1 MFATSQKCQQHFMTE
16 FKFPIIE
23 LVDRYTIAC
32 VKYEKTAG
40 ANAAELEFYQ
50 REINK
55 LDVDLIKDKLVELE
69 NIHRQI
75 WALED
80 DFKKCRL
87 AGVDLA
93 EIGRRALEIRDINN
107 FRVQYKNSMAEIC
120 QDAVREIKQ
129 DHTSEN

>member
-1 MFATSQKCQQHFMTE
+1 MTD

-23 LVDRYTIAC
+23 LVDRYTIAR
-32 VKYEKTAG
+32 VKYDKTAG

-50 REINK
+50 HEINK
-55 LDVDLIKDKLVELE
+55 LDVALLQDDLTELE
-69 NIHRQI
+69 NIHRRI

-87 AGVDLA
+87 NGVDLA
-93 EIGRRALEIRDINN
+93 EIGQRALEIRDINN
-107 FRVQYKNSMAEIC
+107 HRVSYKNSIADKC

-129 DHTSEN
+129 NHTSEN

>member
-1 MFATSQKCQQHFMTE
+1 MSSCVISQLSEQMTN
-16 FKFPIIE
+16 FQFPIIE
-23 LVDRYTIAC
+23 LVDRYTIAR
-32 VKYEKTAG
+32 VKYDKTNG
-40 ANAAELEFYQ
+40 ANQAELDFYQ
-50 REINK
+50 IEIDK
-55 LDVDLIKDKLVELE
+55 LNLDAIKDHLVELE

-87 AGVDLA
+87 SNVDLA

-107 FRVQYKNSMAEIC
+107 FRVQYKNSIAAIC
-120 QDAVREIKQ
+120 HDAVREIKQ

>member
-1 MFATSQKCQQHFMTE
+1 MNN

-32 VKYEKTAG
+32 VKYEKTSG
-40 ANAAELEFYQ
+40 ANAEELKFYQ
-50 REINK
+50 QQIDK
-55 LDVDLIKDKLVELE
+55 LDLALIQADLNELE
-69 NIHRQI
+69 NIHRRI

-80 DFKKCRL
+80 DFKKCKID
-87 AGVDLA
+87 GTELA

-107 FRVQYKNSMAEIC
+107 HRVKYKNSIAEKC
-120 QDAVREIKQ
+120 NDAVREIKQ

>member
-1 MFATSQKCQQHFMTE
+1 MSD

-23 LVDRYTIAC
+23 LVDRYTIAR
-32 VKYEKTAG
+32 VKYEKTQG
-40 ANAAELEFYQ
+40 ANSAELEFYQ
-50 REINK
+50 QEIDK
-55 LDVDLIKDKLVELE
+55 LDVNLIQADLTELE

-87 AGVDLA
+87 DGIDLA

-107 FRVQYKNSMAEIC
+107 HRVRYKNSIAEKC
-120 QDAVREIKQ
+120 NSAVREIKQ

>member
-1 MFATSQKCQQHFMTE
+1 MSD

-23 LVDRYTIAC
+23 LVDRYTIAR
-32 VKYEKTAG
+32 VKYDKTSG

-50 REINK
+50 GQIDK
-55 LDVDLIKDKLVELE
+55 LDVAAIQADLTELE
-69 NIHRQI
+69 NIHRRI
-75 WALED
+75 WSLED

-87 AGVDLA
+87 DGVDLA

-107 FRVQYKNSMAEIC
+107 FRVQYKNSMAAKC
-120 QDAVREIKQ
+120 NDAVREIKQ

>member
-1 MFATSQKCQQHFMTE
+1 MTE

-23 LVDRYTIAC
+23 LVDRYTIAR
-32 VKYEKTAG
+32 VKYDKTRG
-40 ANAAELEFYQ
+40 ANASELEFYQ
-50 REINK
+50 REIDK
-55 LDVDLIKDKLVELE
+55 LDVDTIKEDLVELE

-87 AGVDLA
+87 DGVDLA

-107 FRVQYKNSMAEIC
+107 HRVQYKNSMAQKC
-120 QDAVREIKQ
+120 NDAVREIKQ

>member
-1 MFATSQKCQQHFMTE
+1 MTE
-16 FKFPIIE
+16 FKFPVVE

-32 VKYEKTAG
+32 VKYEKTNG
-40 ANAAELEFYQ
+40 ANLAELEFYQ

-55 LDVDLIKDKLVELE
+55 LNISAIKTELE
-69 NIHRQI
+69 LLTDIHRQI
-75 WALED
+75 WSLED

-87 AGVDLA
+87 DGVDLA

-107 FRVQYKNSMAEIC
+107 YRVQYKNSMAEKC
-120 QDAVREIKQ
+120 DDAVREIKQ